1 MKQVLFVIT
10 LFLVLFCSVENV
22 QSEIKDITLLNEYKF
37 IPNKILNSID
47 FYDFYKVPEIALSL
61 TFFQNELDKKKS
73 SGYLGLNFNAPFLF
87 KVISVDESPLP
98 EFIFECSL
106 DNLEKFKTI
115 IETLSMSSIT
125 VSPVSG
131 RQNYY
136 VISSNPD
143 QQNVKTK
150 KIYFPF
156 LVVNSRM
163 YVYGDILSF
172 MSDNNETGIIKEKK
186 LTDKEKLG
194 RAADIL
200 DLVSK
205 KSSEYSASKY
215 IGDAVKLNDQDI
227 LLYLF
232 TNISGSY
239 LNNLYGSFKLE
250 FLKQFMDNNTIDK
263 QVMVIRKFSKQVKV
277 ENFVFNNKAESG
289 EKSNILNFESK
300 INELIESNVLAY
312 FTASGDISGLKKIIS
327 DRNIEPELLKEY
339 ILKTIDNV
347 EKNIIFYINSIDKA
361 PSIDLKNAVK
371 NIESY
376 PITILFE
383 VSSPEQISDSM
394 DDIAK
399 LYPDAIKIKNNNFSK
414 IIEIRTDS
422 GQVNFYSDFID
433 YGSKYMIL
441 TSSEKELNRL
451 KQISKEEVKKEAG
464 LNSFIKYAK
473 NKKILPEAETN
484 SFYYIDL
491 KQVLKYANKELKK
504 SGIIL
509 NNTLTDYLT
518 DKYDNVRGYIKN
530 DNGIFYQNITVEM
543 IKNIDFVQIY
553 NILKSGQN
561 QTSVQKK

>member
-1 MKQVLFVIT
+1 
-10 LFLVLFCSVENV
+10 
-22 QSEIKDITLLNEYKF
+22 
-37 IPNKILNSID
+37 
-47 FYDFYKVPEIALSL
+47 
-61 TFFQNELDKKKS
+61 
-73 SGYLGLNFNAPFLF
+73 
-87 KVISVDESPLP
+87 
-98 EFIFECSL
+98 
-106 DNLEKFKTI
+106 
-115 IETLSMSSIT
+115 
-125 VSPVSG
+125 
-131 RQNYY
+131 
-136 VISSNPD
+136 
-143 QQNVKTK
+143 
-150 KIYFPF
+150 
-156 LVVNSRM
+156 
-163 YVYGDILSF
+163 
-172 MSDNNETGIIKEKK
+172 
-186 LTDKEKLG
+186 
-194 RAADIL
+194 
-200 DLVSK
+200 
-205 KSSEYSASKY
+205 
-215 IGDAVKLNDQDI
+215 
-227 LLYLF
+227 
-232 TNISGSY
+232 
-239 LNNLYGSFKLE
+239 
-250 FLKQFMDNNTIDK
+250 
-263 QVMVIRKFSKQVKV
+263 
-277 ENFVFNNKAESG
+277 
-289 EKSNILNFESK
+289 
-300 INELIESNVLAY
+300 
-312 FTASGDISGLKKIIS
+312 
-327 DRNIEPELLKEY
+327 
-339 ILKTIDNV
+339 
-347 EKNIIFYINSIDKA
+347 
-361 PSIDLKNAVK
+361 
-371 NIESY
+371 
-376 PITILFE
+376 
-383 VSSPEQISDSM
+383 M